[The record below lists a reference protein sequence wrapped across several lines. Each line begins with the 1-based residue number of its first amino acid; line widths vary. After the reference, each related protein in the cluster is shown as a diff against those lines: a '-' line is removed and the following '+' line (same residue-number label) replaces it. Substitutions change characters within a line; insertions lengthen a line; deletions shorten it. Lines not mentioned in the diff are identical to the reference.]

1 MDFVGKMV
9 CLWFLPY
16 NGWASPSIHVCGVSG
31 NKRFRFYKHY
41 WFSEWDADISNK
53 ETDLNSSAQVIISQG
68 HKIRGFGLIGL
79 IDSK

>member
-1 MDFVGKMV
+1 MVGPVLLVMFVA
-9 CLWFLPY
+9 CLAI
-16 NGWASPSIHVCGVSG
+16 NASE
-31 NKRFRFYKHY
+31 FYKHY
-41 WFSEWDADISNK
+41 WLSEWDADISNK